1 MSSIQ
6 ELETLI
12 KENPANRKSEM
23 CQMKKYKS
31 LKEFNIEPIKLRSP
45 TVKTFREADIDQDMM
60 LQYRGTVKSSMAA
73 GS

>member
-1 MSSIQ
+1 
-6 ELETLI
+6 
-12 KENPANRKSEM
+12 
-23 CQMKKYKS
+23 MKKYKS